1 MSGEVTATYDGR
13 CARVVLDRPATKNAL
28 TGAMLVELIGVVAD
42 LSADDTTDVVVFS
55 GAGSDFCTGSDV
67 GDIAAVLAEDAAGR
81 RAVFE
86 EGMTRRI
93 HPLMRAIMDLRQVVV
108 ASARGHA
115 VGLGAALILAADL
128 TILSET
134 ARLSLPQVALG
145 HTVDHGESY
154 LLPRKVGP
162 ARAMQMVLLGER
174 VAAADAVRC
183 GIANYVVEDGALERR
198 TAEILSALL
207 AGSST
212 SLRGSKHI
220 LAGSLDR
227 GRDAQLA
234 AEVEAVSACAFSE
247 EFVVAID
254 TKIGRRR

>member
-1 MSGEVTATYDGR
+1 MTGQVTATYDGR

-28 TGAMLVELIGVVAD
+28 IGAMLDQLISIVAD

-81 RAVFE
+81 RAVFK
-86 EGMTRRI
+86 EGRTMRI

-108 ASARGHA
+108 TSARGHA

-134 ARLSLPQVALG
+134 ARLSLPQVGLG

-174 VAAADAVRC
+174 VAAADAARY
-183 GIANYVVEDGALERR
+183 GIANFVVDDDALEQQ

-207 AGSST
+207 SGSPT
-212 SLRGSKHI
+212 SLRGTKRT

-227 GRDAQLA
+227 ARDDQLA
-234 AEVEAVSACAFSE
+234 VEVEAVCACAFSE
-247 EFVVAID
+247 DFVTAID